1 MTQNQCP
8 STRDEHPIDVEAR
21 VGRPVGRSYWRSVE
35 EFSQTREF
43 REIVEREFP
52 AGASELVAS
61 SRRDFVKL
69 MGAGL
74 ALAGAATIPGCRR
87 PDHKILPYSQNVP
100 EEIIPGKPLFYATS
114 MPLPGGGAEGLVV
127 ETHEGRPTK
136 IEGNPLHPN
145 NRGRCGA
152 HALASVLSIY
162 DPDRLHGPMYVN
174 PVLGP
179 QAQATWDDFKAWARD
194 HFRSYEGNGG
204 AGLAFVVR
212 PRSSPS
218 WDAAKAS
225 IQKKFPSARWVSYS
239 PAGTDVGKEGSRI
252 AFGRPMR
259 ELFDFSRA
267 KVVVSFDRDF
277 TEGDPGAVANAR
289 GIGAGRRVWKSSD
302 SMSRIYCFEAMPTPF
317 GTLADHRIRL
327 APSRVTAMAVAL
339 AKAVLARRGDAALRA
354 AVEAVTIPAAE
365 QLDHLP
371 VVDPA
376 STFVE
381 HLADDLLAPEHLGH
395 SLLGAGPSQPAEVHA
410 LVHAL
415 NAALGN
421 AGTTVRYVEQTGDLA
436 SSALGGLRS
445 LASDMG
451 AGGIRTVVCLDVNP
465 VYDAP
470 ADTAFA
476 QAYAR
481 VQNRICLTVG
491 ATETAAASTWQLNGA
506 HWLESWGDTASADGT
521 VAPTQPMI
529 APLYEPAM
537 SEIEL
542 LAFLS
547 GDDTPDGYDLVR
559 QAWARVMG
567 VRPNDFDFENIWRR
581 ALRDGVV
588 VGSSSEASAPPV
600 RTGEV
605 AKAVGAIELS
615 APPESGSLEVVF
627 TTGPLGDGAHANNA
641 WLQEMPHPIT
651 KVVWDN
657 PVVVSPATA
666 KKLKL
671 TPDEYSE
678 RRFPQA
684 RVATLSVGGRS
695 MKLPVWICPAMADG
709 VAVVTLGYGRET
721 CGLVGNG
728 VGFNTYALLASD
740 QPASVRGATLERTGE
755 DYPISSTQDH
765 WSLEGRTALVRWLDR
780 PAWETHAAK
789 AEAGPGAGVVA
800 DPFATGSD
808 NASLSVAEQL
818 GELMHTP
825 ANISLYENPMNRA
838 RGNPDPANLDPAG
851 KPPAYSEGPQW
862 GMTIDLASCTGC
874 GACTIACQS
883 ENNIPVV
890 GKKEVAKGREMHW
903 IRIDRYFVGDS
914 LEEPERVLNQPVG
927 CVQCENAPC
936 ETVCPVT
943 ATVHDREGLNVM
955 AYNRCIGTRYC
966 MNNCPYKA
974 RRFNFF
980 DWGQAKFN
988 GGLDPKYVPE
998 GIRKGTG
1005 NAGQGTTF
1013 NQNLVPPRLRAKL
1026 DEIQKMKQNP
1036 NVTVRPRGVM
1046 EKCTYCLQRINAS
1059 RQSAKVQGLASIP
1072 DGYFQSACQQACPTE
1087 SIVFGDILDPLSKVS
1102 QTRSS
1107 QRSYLL
1113 LGYLNTRPRTSHL
1126 LRVSN
1131 PNPAIL
1137 TPVDKIAAHGHGEG
1151 GEGGHGAES
1160 PTGAPAEQG
1169 AEHSFRVDP
1178 RRRTEDD
1185 GYALSL
1191 NVLGTGVHA

>member
-1 MTQNQCP
+1 MTHNQCP
-8 STRDEHPIDVEAR
+8 STRKTHPIDVEAR
-21 VGRPVGRSYWRSVE
+21 VGQPVGRSYWRSVDE
-35 EFSQTREF
+35 YAQTREF
-43 REIVEREFP
+43 RELVEREFP
-52 AGASELVAS
+52 AGASELVSS

-114 MPLPGGGAEGLVV
+114 MPLPRGGAEGLVV

-145 NRGRCGA
+145 NRGRCSA
-152 HALASVLSIY
+152 QAIASVLSIY
-162 DPDRLHGPMYVN
+162 DPDRLHGPLFVN
-174 PVLGP
+174 PVLGAQP
-179 QAQATWDDFKAWARD
+179 QATWDDFKAWARD
-194 HFRSYEGNGG
+194 HFKHYEDNGG
-204 AGLAFVVR
+204 SGLAFVVR

-218 WDAAKAS
+218 WDAAKAA

-239 PAGTDVGKEGSRI
+239 PSGSDAFNEGARI
-252 AFGRPMR
+252 AFGKPMR
-259 ELFDFSRA
+259 ELFDFTRA
-267 KVVVSFDRDF
+267 NVVVSFDRDF
-277 TEGDPGAVANAR
+277 TEGEAGAVANAR

-302 SMSRIYCFEAMPTPF
+302 RMSRIYAFEPMPTPF
-317 GTLADHRIRL
+317 GSLADHRVRL
-327 APSRVTAMAVAL
+327 APSQVGAMAVAL
-339 AKAVLARRGDAALRA
+339 AKAVLARRGDAGLRA
-354 AVEAVTIPAAE
+354 AVEAMTIPGAAAF
-365 QLDHLP
+365 DALP
-371 VVDPA
+371 VVEKG
-376 STFVE
+376 SFVE
-381 HLADDLLAPEHLGH
+381 HLADDLLAPDNLGR
-395 SLLGAGPSQPAEVHA
+395 SLLAAGASQPAAIHA

-421 AGTTVRYVEQTGDLA
+421 AGTTVRYVEQAGDLA
-436 SSALGGLRS
+436 AGAVSGLRS
-445 LASDMG
+445 LVGDMN
-451 AGGIRTVVCLDVNP
+451 AGSIRTMVCLDVNP

-470 ADTAFA
+470 ADLDFA
-476 QAYAR
+476 SAYAK
-481 VQNRICLTVG
+481 VGARICLTVG
-491 ATETAAASTWQLNGA
+491 ATETAAASIWQLNAA
-506 HWLESWGDTASADGT
+506 HWLESWSDTAGADGT

-537 SEIEL
+537 NEIEL

-547 GDDTPDGYDLVR
+547 GDDAPDGYKLVR
-559 QAWARVMG
+559 EAWARVMG
-567 VRPNDFDFENIWRR
+567 IRTGDFDFENIWRK

-588 VGSSSEASAPPV
+588 VGSATEPATPAV
-600 RTGEV
+600 RNAEV
-605 AKAVGAIELS
+605 AKALAAAALLP
-615 APPESGSLEVVF
+615 APRESSLEVVF
-627 TTGPLGDGAHANNA
+627 TTGPVGDGAHANNA
-641 WLQEMPHPIT
+641 WLQEMPQPIT

-666 KKLKL
+666 KALGV
-671 TPDEYSE
+671 TPDNYSD
-678 RRFPQA
+678 RRFPHA
-684 RVATLSVGGRS
+684 RVATLSVAGRS
-695 MKLPVWICPAMADG
+695 MKLPVWICPGTADG
-709 VAVVTLGYGRET
+709 VAIVTLGYGRET

-728 VGFNTYALLASD
+728 VGFNTYALRASD
-740 QPASVRGATLERTGE
+740 HGAFVGGAKLERTGD

-789 AEAGPGAGVVA
+789 AEAGPGGGVVA
-800 DPFATGSD
+800 DPFSTTGNPSD
-808 NASLSVAEQL
+808 LSVAEQL

-825 ANISLYENPMNRA
+825 ANISIYENPMNRA
-838 RGNPDPANLDPAG
+838 RGNPDAANLDAKG
-851 KPPAYSEGPQW
+851 NPPAYAEGPQW

-890 GKKEVAKGREMHW
+890 GKKEVAKGREMQW
-903 IRIDRYFVGDS
+903 IRIDRYFVGD
-914 LEEPERVLNQPVG
+914 LESPERLLNQPVG
-927 CVQCENAPC
+927 CTQCENAPC

-998 GIRKGTG
+998 AIRKATDNG
-1005 NAGQGTTF
+1005 GQGSTF
-1013 NQNLVPPRLRAKL
+1013 NQNLIPPRLRAKL

-1046 EKCTYCLQRINAS
+1046 EKCTYCIQRINAS
-1059 RQSAKVQGLASIP
+1059 RESAKVQGLSTIP

-1087 SIVFGDILDPLSKVS
+1087 SIVFGNIRDAESAVNK
-1102 QTRSS
+1102 TRSS

-1126 LRVSN
+1126 MRISN
-1131 PNPAIL
+1131 PNPAIQA
-1137 TPVDKIAAHGHGEG
+1137 PEDHIKAH
-1151 GEGGHGAES
+1151 GGHGTEEHG
-1160 PTGAPAEQG
+1160 PGHGDGEPAPEQG
-1169 AEHSFRVDP
+1169 GEHAFRVDP
-1178 RRRTEDD
+1178 RRRHEDD